1 MQTRAGHAGR
11 VPLIANRDEGVPAL
25 RCADAA
31 VRHLAQH
38 GVAHGSVGQAVKR
51 GCHRHFG
58 RIPGDGASAARG
70 SSAGRISRRGLV
82 LRHRDQ
88 KTTAQYA
95 KVDRKTLRPLA
106 RPWPDGG
113 AA

>member
-1 MQTRAGHAGR
+1 MLRA
-11 VPLIANRDEGVPAL
+11 
-25 RCADAA
+25 CASLGEI
-31 VRHLAQH
+31 R
-38 GVAHGSVGQAVKR
+38 
-51 GCHRHFG
+51 
-58 RIPGDGASAARG
+58 
-70 SSAGRISRRGLV
+70 LV

-106 RPWPDGG
+106 RPWPEGG